1 MKIIG
6 EAANERL
13 LIEATRDEVANLLGA
28 YSQYHLKEAGL
39 SYDDLKPGKDINVRG
54 AWEKLYWLEHRGDE
68 FNPLREALQRALK
81 EIEQAKPL
89 FSQIKAA

>member
-28 YSQYHLKEAGL
+28 YSKYQLTEAGL
-39 SYDDLKPGKDINVRG
+39 TEKDLKPGMDINVRG
-54 AWEKLYWLEHRGDE
+54 AWDQLYWFANRGDE
-68 FNPLREALQRALK
+68 FADLRRALADALK
-81 EIEQAKPL
+81 RLDEAKPL
-89 FSQIKAA
+89 FSAIKAA